1 MSSSASGAEAH
12 VGPVMMLTRITSQS
26 SSPLPWQAMHKNI
39 TNAGASAR
47 AVQREAGG
55 EAIIPQIHSTHLHH
69 QTQMRSERLGHQ
81 CAARPCDRE
90 TDADL
95 KTGDIG
101 SVRGLLECT

>member
-1 MSSSASGAEAH
+1 
-12 VGPVMMLTRITSQS
+12 
-26 SSPLPWQAMHKNI
+26 
-39 TNAGASAR
+39 
-47 AVQREAGG
+47 
-55 EAIIPQIHSTHLHH
+55 LHH